1 MRWPCGMWH
10 TETSS
15 GYCGSTA
22 RHFSRSEI
30 GYFIHS
36 LHTPPPPHWCFG
48 SICPIWRNGTDRGL
62 ASPSYLFLSLGT
74 VTYAY
79 AIYAWVSN
87 EVKGSK
93 MKDSDNYWRKVIYFT
108 VALFHQFIWAV
119 SLRHIWNRIRSIID
133 PFNIPELEGILGS
146 LSYNLSFN
154 RWRVW
159 SPEILNYLLWVTQLI
174 IRISGWIL
182 DTNRYLV

>member
-1 MRWPCGMWH
+1 MAMWNVAYRDKQWVLWKH
-10 TETSS
+10 SKALLPQWDRILHS
-15 GYCGSTA
+15 
-22 RHFSRSEI
+22 
-30 GYFIHS
+30 FIA
-36 LHTPPPPHWCFG
+36 HTPAPSLMFWKYLPNLKEWDRSG
-48 SICPIWRNGTDRGL
+48 SGF
-62 ASPSYLFLSLGT
+62 PSYLFLSLGT